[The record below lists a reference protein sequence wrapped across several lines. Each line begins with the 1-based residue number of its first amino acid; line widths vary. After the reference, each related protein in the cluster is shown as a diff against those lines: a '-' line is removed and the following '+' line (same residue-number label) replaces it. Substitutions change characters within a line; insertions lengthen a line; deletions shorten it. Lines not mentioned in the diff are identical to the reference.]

1 MRRMATM
8 AVLAVLFLAWP
19 KVLTSPAQDQPKV
32 PELNETQRLKLDNYL
47 KDYKIADQQV
57 QILKVELAEALRSE
71 QQAHD
76 YFFNYVNELRAQV
89 KAPESEFDFDT
100 NAFRFIPKKKAASSD
115 GSPGGGK
122 NSDASKK

>member
-1 MRRMATM
+1 MRRMVNM
-8 AVLAVLFLAWP
+8 AVFAVLFLACP
-19 KVLTSPAQDQPKV
+19 KVLSPQAQDQPKV
-32 PELNETQRLKLDNYL
+32 PELNETQRLTLNNYF

-76 YFFNYVNELRAQV
+76 YFWNYVNELRAQV

-100 NAFRFIPKKKAASSD
+100 NALRFILKKKGASSNG
-115 GSPGGGK
+115 GSSAAKKP
-122 NSDASKK
+122 DASKQ

>member
-1 MRRMATM
+1 MRRMANM
-8 AVLAVLFLAWP
+8 AVFALLCLAWP
-19 KVLTSPAQDQPKV
+19 KVLTAQAQDQPKV
-32 PELNETQRLKLDNYL
+32 PELNETQRLKLDNYF

-76 YFFNYVNELRAQV
+76 YFWTYVNELRAQV

-100 NAFRFIPKKKAASSD
+100 KALRFIPKKKGASSNE
-115 GSPGGGK
+115 GSSAGK
-122 NSDASKK
+122 KPDAGKK